1 MWMADSM
8 KPSSLTSGMGA
19 EMEQQ
24 PMLGM
29 QTLPWDERP
38 VLSGSFPHTL
48 SEPGGCHLY
57 VAWLT
62 CGQEG
67 LGQAWD

>member
-1 MWMADSM
+1 MLNEKASLCSRNMWMADSM

-38 VLSGSFPHTL
+38 VLSGSFPHI
-48 SEPGGCHLY
+48 SK
-57 VAWLT
+57 
-62 CGQEG
+62 
-67 LGQAWD
+67 

>member
-1 MWMADSM
+1 
-8 KPSSLTSGMGA
+8 
-19 EMEQQ
+19 MEQQ